1 MTSSNPKFNVGKI
14 TITLFAQLALERSG
28 QNADEFLEKH
38 KKGIWGE
45 ITKEETEENEKT
57 VISKNRNGKKIISS
71 YVTSFNE
78 YIWFIT
84 DFSENK
90 TIVLLPGEYER
101 FFENGK

>member
-28 QNADEFLEKH
+28 QKIDEFLNQH

-71 YVTSFNE
+71 HVTSFQE
-78 YIWFIT
+78 YLWIIT
-84 DFSENK
+84 EFSKNM
-90 TIVLLPGEYER
+90 TIVLLPHEYER